1 MRDLLIHFVRLSLGI
16 FLPCVW
22 TGAVKAIELAP
33 PKSESAI
40 RIATFNV
47 SLNRSKSGKLTSNL
61 RQDDSQIKAIAT
73 IIRAVSPDILLLNEI
88 DYLPDV
94 DHPALLHELYLTP
107 AQQDQLGHG
116 PISLPYHF
124 WAAVNTGQPSGLDLN
139 RNGATSDPE
148 DAYGFGRFPGQYGM
162 AVLSKYPF
170 DASGTRTFQNLLWSE
185 LPGALQ
191 PKFPDSSELYYS
203 TDTWSKLKLPSKSF
217 WDVRIQL
224 PGRTLHLLASHP
236 TPPAFDGP
244 EDRNGCRNHDEIALL
259 TSYIDAQPI
268 ASASGNGPFWRDDQG
283 REGALPQDAYF
294 VVAGDLNCDPVD
306 GSSRHQAINK
316 LLSHPRVQSNPVPQS
331 AGGVE
336 ASRAEA
342 GQNRSHRGE
351 PAHDTG
357 AFGPDRVGNLRVDY
371 VLPSNNMPILDCG
384 VVWPSQTG
392 LTSEDAAV
400 LKQLMAATDHRMVWV
415 DLALPIDAD
424 SK

>member
-1 MRDLLIHFVRLSLGI
+1 
-16 FLPCVW
+16 
-22 TGAVKAIELAP
+22 
-33 PKSESAI
+33 
-40 RIATFNV
+40 
-47 SLNRSKSGKLTSNL
+47 
-61 RQDDSQIKAIAT
+61 
-73 IIRAVSPDILLLNEI
+73 
-88 DYLPDV
+88 
-94 DHPALLHELYLTP
+94 
-107 AQQDQLGHG
+107 
-116 PISLPYHF
+116 
-124 WAAVNTGQPSGLDLN
+124 
-139 RNGATSDPE
+139 
-148 DAYGFGRFPGQYGM
+148 
-162 AVLSKYPF
+162 
-170 DASGTRTFQNLLWSE
+170 LLWSE